1 MSFDLDQNNEINND
15 SINKGEAFC
24 RELARSHYE
33 NFSVAARVLPR
44 QKRQDLYN
52 IYAFCRLADDFADC
66 SKSTEEA
73 GRNLSDWENLL
84 EAAAS
89 GDVKNPLFNA
99 LGNTIRRQK
108 LSLEPFKRLIKAFK
122 LDLVKSRYAT
132 RSELSEYTH
141 LSANPVGTIVLELYG
156 YRNPA
161 FFALSDKICTA
172 LQLANHW
179 QDVADDY
186 ARGRIYIP
194 FEDMKRHNVSE
205 NTIAGK
211 DANQNFRALIREEVD
226 YARSLFAD
234 GKDLI
239 SLVHGWLRLQ
249 LGLYFEGGMSA
260 LSAIERNNYDV
271 LNHTSK
277 LRKIDKLKVLFK
289 SSLYL
294 FAR

>member
-1 MSFDLDQNNEINND
+1 MSLASSHRLDND
-15 SINKGEAFC
+15 VIRQGEALS
-24 RELARSHYE
+24 RALIQNHYE

-52 IYAFCRLADDFADC
+52 IYAFCRLADDFADNIL
-66 SKSTEEA
+66 SVDEA
-73 GRNLSDWENLL
+73 NNNLIYWEKLL

-89 GDVKNPLFNA
+89 GDVKDPLFKA

-108 LSLEPFKRLIKAFK
+108 LSIEPFRRLLSAFK
-122 LDLVKSRYAT
+122 LDLVKNRYTT

-156 YRNPA
+156 YRNPDY
-161 FFALSDKICTA
+161 FALSDRICTA

-179 QDVADDY
+179 QDIAEDFD
-186 ARGRIYIP
+186 RGRIYLP
-194 FEDMKRHNVSE
+194 LEDMKRHGVNE
-205 NTIAGK
+205 QHIANK
-211 DANQNFRALIREEVD
+211 DANANFRALIRDEVD
-226 YARSLFAD
+226 YARGLFTE

-239 SLVHGWLRLQ
+239 LMVHGWLRLQ

-260 LSAIERNNYDV
+260 LSAIERNDYDV
-271 LNHTSK
+271 LNHSSK
-277 LRKIDKLKVLFK
+277 LRRIDKMAVFFR